1 MILVTDNR
9 APRAGLRGRTA
20 PRHCAGEGRGGAG
33 RARSAPLL
41 NSLPLEWRDKGEREE
56 GRGIGL
62 GQEEAQWR
70 VGGGWLRRSRLSRAS
85 RPGEP
90 SATTRAHMARSL
102 LRASAGGLAR
112 AGGRAGAG
120 GLVGGRR
127 KLRERAQCGRGPR
140 VRALAQDAR
149 ARARRLSLSNL
160 LPGGVEGARVRLR
173 HTRTNAE
180 R

>member
-1 MILVTDNR
+1 
-9 APRAGLRGRTA
+9 
-20 PRHCAGEGRGGAG
+20 
-33 RARSAPLL
+33 
-41 NSLPLEWRDKGEREE
+41 
-56 GRGIGL
+56 
-62 GQEEAQWR
+62 
-70 VGGGWLRRSRLSRAS
+70 
-85 RPGEP
+85 
-90 SATTRAHMARSL
+90 MARSL
-102 LRASAGGLAR
+102 LRASADGLAR